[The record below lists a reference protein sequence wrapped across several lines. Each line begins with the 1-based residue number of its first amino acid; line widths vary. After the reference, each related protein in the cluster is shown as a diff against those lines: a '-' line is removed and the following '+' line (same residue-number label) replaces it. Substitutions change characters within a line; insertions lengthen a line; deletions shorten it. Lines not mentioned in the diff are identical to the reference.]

1 MKKILGLDLGTN
13 SIGWAVV
20 NEAENADEK
29 SSIVKLGV
37 RVNPLTVDELSNF
50 EKGKSIT
57 TNADRTL
64 KRTARRNLQR
74 YKLRRECL
82 INILKE
88 NGFVADDTILSENG
102 NRTTFETYRLRA
114 KAATEEI
121 SLKEFARIL
130 LMINKKRGYKS
141 SRKAKSTDEG
151 QLIDGMEI
159 AKRLYEENLTP
170 GQLSLT
176 LLEEGKKHLPDFYR
190 SDLQSEFDR
199 VWDFQKQFYDFL
211 TDELKE
217 ELKGKNEKATWAI
230 CAPSKDTKD
239 NGKFVW
245 RWKVTEQKWNDEKAV
260 NEEVEVEKTLEG
272 EKRKGTSAE
281 QNIENYKWRAK
292 ALSEKISPEQLIVV
306 FKKINGQINS
316 ASSYLGDISDRSKE
330 LYFNKMT
337 VGQFQMAQLDKNP
350 NYSLK
355 NQVFYRQ
362 DYLNEFE
369 VIWETQAKFHKE
381 LTPELKKEIRDVV
394 IFYQRPLK
402 SQKGL
407 ISFCEFESR
416 KIEVEVDG
424 KKKIKT
430 IGSRVCPKSS
440 PLFQEFKIWQR
451 LNDVLIFPA
460 NEKNKKKRP
469 NARSLSAEEKLNLYY
484 ALSYKDEL
492 GKGQILDILD
502 MPDYELNFD
511 KIQGN
516 TTQYKLFNAYK
527 EIAEKIGYDK
537 DKINSIEDIKAIFES
552 YNIKTDILQL
562 DDKIEWE
569 NFESQPLFKLW
580 HLLYSFEGDKSD
592 IGNKNLIEK
601 ISSLCNMP
609 YDFAKILANV
619 QYENAYASL
628 SSKAIKKI
636 LPHLISGEQYDI
648 ACVLAGY
655 KTHSKDSLTKEQIK
669 NKQLKDR
676 LELLPRNSLRN
687 PVVEKI
693 LNQMVN
699 VVNGIIDVYGKPE
712 EVRIEL
718 ARELKKNADERF
730 MLTDSTNNSD
740 KEIKRLKD
748 EMKEKFPNVFGNYEP
763 SRNDIIRY
771 RLWLELAPNGHKP
784 LYGSSENLKREISP
798 AILFSGDIEI
808 EHILP
813 KARLFDDSFS
823 NKTLAFKQDNLNK
836 GAQTAIDFIGD
847 NGLSD
852 YIERIIRVYGTRT
865 TKKVVTNSK
874 TKNKKVEKE
883 TKTFDS
889 IFREHEQKMLRNKN
903 IASSVEKWNKA
914 TDEERQKLS
923 KPWACM
929 SDVEKKI
936 EVINKYYSGKIK
948 KLITKGSELPEGFI
962 NRDLANTQYI
972 TKKAKEKLGEIVRYV
987 VCSTGSITD
996 RLREDWQLVDI
1007 MRELNWKKYEELGLT
1022 EIIDKV
1028 DYDGNPYK
1036 VYRIKG
1042 WTKRNDHRHHAM
1054 DALTTAFT
1062 KRSII
1067 QYLNNL
1073 NARRLDEK
1081 QSISNAEKDEF
1092 DSTAITTEDVILST
1106 PDVKAIEKKELEVRE
1121 NKNGKKKLCFKMPMD
1136 NFRAEAKRQLEN
1148 TLISIKA
1155 KNKVVTRNINKAKNN
1170 VISEIIDKE
1179 GNKKTVK
1186 GQLTLTPRGQL
1197 HEDTVHGVI
1206 KRYAPEKVKIN
1217 AHFGES
1223 KIKCVVDKRYK
1234 CALLDRFLKYE
1245 KDPKR
1250 AFAGKNSLDKNPVW
1264 LNESHTEKVPNEVVL
1279 FEFVY
1284 TKRKEVSY
1292 DNFGKSGNKK
1302 LDKEGVIKAL
1312 NKIIDKKT
1320 RDILIKRFEE
1330 YGFDAQKA
1338 FSNLTENPIWLNQE
1352 KGIAIKR
1359 VTITGISN
1367 GEPLHDKR
1375 DKDGNLILDEKGI
1388 KQPVD
1393 YVNTGNNHH
1402 VAIYRK
1408 PKLDKNNQPVL
1419 DENGDIVYELDE
1431 EIVSFYAATSR
1442 AMQHLPII
1450 DKTYKQSEGW
1460 EFLFSMKQ
1468 NEYFVFP
1475 RYKMVKD
1482 EDGNEKQIKIFDPKE
1497 IDLLDPDNYALIS
1510 PNLFRVQKMS
1520 KVLAG
1525 NSFVRDYVFRHHLE
1539 TKVEEIK
1546 VLKDITYKQ
1555 YKSLPFAVDIVKVRV
1570 NHIGQIVSVGEY

>member
-1 MKKILGLDLGTN
+1 MKKILGLDLGIA

-20 NEAENADEK
+20 NEAENAEEQ

-57 TNADRTL
+57 TNAERTL
-64 KRTARRNLQR
+64 KRGARRNLQR
-74 YKLRRECL
+74 YKLRRENL
-82 INILKE
+82 IEILKS
-88 NGFVADDTILSENG
+88 NGFIDDETNLSENG

-114 KAATEEI
+114 KSATEEI
-121 SLKEFARIL
+121 SLHEFARVL

-141 SRKAKSTDEG
+141 SRKAKSKDEG

-190 SDLQSEFDR
+190 SDLQNEFDK
-199 VWDFQKQFYDFL
+199 VWDYQKQFYDFL
-211 TDELKE
+211 TDDLKE
-217 ELKGKNEKATWAI
+217 ELRGKNENATWAI
-230 CAPSKDTKD
+230 CAPSKDTNND
-239 NGKFVW
+239 GRFVW
-245 RWKVTEQKWNDEKAV
+245 KWTVSKLKWNEEKAA
-260 NEEVEVEKTLEG
+260 NESVEEERTLVG
-272 EKRKGTSAE
+272 EKRKGDQAE
-281 QNIENYKWRAK
+281 QKIENYEWRAK

-316 ASSYLGDISDRSKE
+316 ASGYLGDISDRSKE

-369 VIWETQAKFHKE
+369 VIWETQAKYHKE

-430 IGSRVCPKSS
+430 IGCRVCPKSS

-469 NARSLSAEEKLNLYY
+469 NARFLSVEEKLNLYC

-492 GKGQILDILD
+492 EKGQILDILD
-502 MPDYELNFD
+502 MSDYELNFD

-516 TTQYKLFNAYK
+516 TTQHKLFNAYK
-527 EIAEKIGYDK
+527 GIAEQLGYAK
-537 DKINSIEDIKAIFES
+537 DKINSLEDIKAIFES
-552 YNIKTDILQL
+552 HNIKTDFLQL
-562 DDKIEWE
+562 DDKIKWE

-693 LNQMVN
+693 LNQMAN
-699 VVNGIIDVYGKPE
+699 VVNGIIDEYGKPD

-730 MLTDSTNNSD
+730 MLTDITNNSD
-740 KEIKRLKD
+740 KEVKKLKE
-748 EMKEKFPNVFGNYEP
+748 EMKEKFPKVFGNYEP

-852 YIERIIRVYGTRT
+852 YIKRIIDVYGTRT
-865 TKKVVTNSK
+865 TKKVVTNPK
-874 TKNKKVEKE
+874 TKNKKVETE

-972 TKKAKEKLGEIVRYV
+972 TKKAKEMLGGIVRYV

-996 RLREDWQLVDI
+996 RLREDWQLVNI
-1007 MRELNWKKYEELGLT
+1007 MRELNWRKYEELGLT

-1028 DYDGNPYK
+1028 DYNGNPYK

-1073 NARRLDEK
+1073 NARRLDEE

-1121 NKNGKKKLCFKMPMD
+1121 NKNGKKKLCFKMPME
-1136 NFRAEAKRQLEN
+1136 NFRSEARRHLESII
-1148 TLISIKA
+1148 ISQKA
-1155 KNKVVTRNINKAKNN
+1155 KNKVVTQNVNKAKNR
-1170 VISEIIDKE
+1170 VESVVVRDGEEKRI
-1179 GNKKTVK
+1179 K
-1186 GQLTLTPRGQL
+1186 GQMVKTPRGQL
-1197 HEDTVHGVI
+1197 HLETIYGSS
-1206 KRYAPEKVKIN
+1206 KRYVTKEEKVKASFDAEKIRTVASKRYREALMNRLQEFGGDAKKAFTGKNTLEKNPIWLDVLHAEKVPEKVKIVE
-1217 AHFGES
+1217 FET
-1223 KIKCVVDKRYK
+1223 IYTIR
-1234 CALLDRFLKYE
+1234 
-1245 KDPKR
+1245 KDISPE
-1250 AFAGKNSLDKNPVW
+1250 L
-1264 LNESHTEKVPNEVVL
+1264 
-1279 FEFVY
+1279 
-1284 TKRKEVSY
+1284 
-1292 DNFGKSGNKK
+1292 K
-1302 LDKEGVIKAL
+1302 LDKVVDVKIKA
-1312 NKIIDKKT
+1312 
-1320 RDILIKRFEE
+1320 ILQERLQE
-1330 YGFDAQKA
+1330 YGGDAKKA
-1338 FSNLTENPIWLNQE
+1338 FSNLDENPIWLNKE

-1359 VTITGISN
+1359 VKITGISN
-1367 GEPLHDKR
+1367 AIALHDKR
-1375 DKDGNLILDEKGI
+1375 DKDGNLILDEGGK

-1393 YVNTGNNHH
+1393 YVSTGNNHH
-1402 VAIYRK
+1402 VAVYRR
-1408 PKLDKNNQPVL
+1408 PELDKKGAVVL
-1419 DENGDIVYELDE
+1419 NEDGSVKYVLE
-1431 EIVSFYAATSR
+1431 EQVVSFFEATTR
-1442 AMQHLPII
+1442 ANLGYPII
-1450 DKTYKQSEGW
+1450 DKDYKKEEGW
-1460 EFLFSMKQ
+1460 EFMFTMKQ

-1475 RYKMVKD
+1475 RYETVADD
-1482 EDGNEKQIKIFDPKE
+1482 EGNEKQIKTFDPKE

-1510 PNLFRVQKMS
+1510 PNLFRVQTMS
-1520 KVLAG
+1520 KVMYG
-1525 NSFVRDYVFRHHLE
+1525 NNTVRDYMFRHHLE
-1539 TKVEEIK
+1539 SCVTNNV
-1546 VLKDITYKQ
+1546 KDLTYKQ
-1555 YKSLPFAVDIVKVRV
+1555 FKSLYFVEEIVKVRV